1 MMRSYGGNRF
11 RELVVK
17 SHCGHLLKMEV
28 LMKAVTNAERA
39 PGCLVDTVLDSA
51 HVSGGMEVRPPGQPS
66 RTLRRVE
73 CRKPDCDGELR
84 LP

>member
-1 MMRSYGGNRF
+1 ML
-11 RELVVK
+11 REPPD
-17 SHCGHLLKMEV
+17 G
-28 LMKAVTNAERA
+28 
-39 PGCLVDTVLDSA
+39 LVDTALDSA